1 MPTVT
6 SRDGTTIVY
15 DEVGTGQ
22 PLVLVDPAA
31 GHRGFGPLEGLAPVL
46 GDHFRVIRYDR
57 RGRGES
63 GDRPPY
69 SVEREVEDLEAVVE
83 GVGGWAFV
91 YGFSSG
97 AVLGLLAA
105 ARGVPIPR
113 LAILEPPIDTDATGE
128 GSAAEDPLRVEIAD
142 LLAQGRNGDAAEAFH
157 RGIGVPEE
165 YVTAMRREPW
175 WPRLV
180 AVAPTLVYDLAIT
193 PSLRPTDLA
202 SIRTPTLVL
211 ASAASDERLRAWA
224 RGVAQRLPNGRHRE
238 LPGEWHGVDAA
249 ALRDALV
256 EFFEST

>member
-6 SRDGTTIVY
+6 SRDGTIIAY

-46 GDHFRVIRYDR
+46 GTHFRVIRYDR

-69 SVEREVEDLEAVVE
+69 AVEREVEDLEAVI
-83 GVGGWAFV
+83 GDIGGWAFV

-105 ARGVPIPR
+105 GRGVAIPR
-113 LAILEPPIDTDATGE
+113 LAILEPPIDTESPGE
-128 GSAAEDPLRVEIAD
+128 GDAAEDPLRAEIAD

-157 RGIGVPEE
+157 RGIGVPDE
-165 YVTAMRREPW
+165 YVAAMRHEPW
-175 WPRLV
+175 WPALV

-202 SIRTPTLVL
+202 SIRTRTLVL
-211 ASAASDERLRAWA
+211 ASGASDERLRAWA
-224 RGVAQRLPNGRHRE
+224 RGVAERLPNGTHRE
-238 LPGEWHGVDAA
+238 LPGEWHGVDPA
-249 ALRDALV
+249 ALREALV
-256 EFFEST
+256 EFFGSS